1 MTDDIINEIL
11 ITDLHCFGSIDYYI
25 ILDRYNILK
34 FEQCEHFKK
43 ASYANRY
50 YLAGP
55 NGGMRLTIP
64 VVHFRRDR
72 MPLQDLRIANRD
84 RWQVLHWRTL
94 VSAYRRSPWFEFYE
108 DELRLLYEKEFKYL
122 IEWNVQAFEL
132 ISRWL
137 GRDWEFSGTET
148 YLEHYSPAAIVD
160 ARHRLNPRDR
170 EKVGPVTP
178 FYQQVFEARTGFLPG
193 LSILDLIFCEGRRS
207 LQTLRNQ
214 ARDMRDAHEEGSR

>member
-1 MTDDIINEIL
+1 MTENIENKIL
-11 ITDLHCFGSIDYYI
+11 ITDLHCFGGIVYYI
-25 ILDRYNILK
+25 ILDDYDILK
-34 FEQCEHFKK
+34 FEQCEHVKK

-64 VVHFRRDR
+64 VEHFRRDR
-72 MPLQDLRIANRD
+72 MPLRDLRICNRD
-84 RWQVLHWRTL
+84 RWQLLHWRTL

-108 DELRLLYEKEFKYL
+108 DELRPLYEKEFSYL
-122 IEWNVQAFEL
+122 LDWNLQAFQL
-132 ISRWL
+132 VSGWL
-137 GRDWEFSGTET
+137 GREWELSRTET
-148 YLEHYSPAAIVD
+148 YLEHYPPGAIVD

-178 FYQQVFEARTGFLPG
+178 FYQQVFETRTGFLPG

-207 LQTLRNQ
+207 LQTLRNC
-214 ARDMRDAHEEGSR
+214 ARDRRDA